1 MEQTQRLW
9 RLSWREP
16 LLDYLPERRPDSLGM
31 LLERYARPSLVKR
44 RRLALLFA
52 RSLLQLHESPWLS
65 DRWNSGRIH
74 FYYIGTNVPD
84 LERPYISTAF
94 DDLPAGVEPP
104 DLECFHKNPGILRL
118 GILLIEIETWR
129 PLTRFQT
136 TDDLVEG
143 KRTLNTDL
151 SVARRVL
158 KTGLDCYPTYT
169 GAISACL
176 RVPWV
181 LSGSRVS
188 LEDQE
193 TRTGLQN
200 DVIQQLEKEVAF
212 GEG

>member
-16 LLDYLPERRPDSLGM
+16 LLNYLPEKRPDSLGI
-31 LLERYARPSLVKR
+31 LLEGYAAPSLVKR

-65 DRWNSGRIH
+65 DKWNNGRIH
-74 FYYIGTNVPD
+74 FYYIGADVPD

-94 DDLPAGVEPP
+94 DDLPAGFEPP
-104 DLECFHKNPGILRL
+104 DLDCFHKNPGILRL
-118 GILLIEIETWR
+118 GILLIEIHKWR
-129 PLTRFQT
+129 PLKTFQT

-151 SVARRVL
+151 LIARRVL
-158 KTGLDCYPTYT
+158 KTMDDCYLTYT
-169 GAISACL
+169 KAIGACL

-188 LEDQE
+188 LEDEE
-193 TRTGLQN
+193 TRAGLQS
-200 DVIQQLEKEVAF
+200 DVIQPLEKEVAL
-212 GEG
+212 GDG